1 VRVVELQVKGR
12 GYIPDHADIVRP
24 HVSLLLGARY
34 GSATPDAVDLE
45 PLAPAVMSQGS
56 TSACTGHGTSVAIA
70 IATKGA
76 LPFVASPRGIYG
88 VARAVDRQSP
98 IDGMTDSGAMPDQV
112 IRGLSAWGVRPIAA
126 PTSDGRYSDCEPA
139 NVNDEPTLGEI
150 ESSSHAL
157 VVGSHAITAGGTAR
171 TTEIREALAAG
182 YPVCCGT
189 FADAAFDNWRAGD
202 APMGV
207 PDTSDPNGGGH
218 WICIVGYVTASDGST
233 TWKVRN
239 SWSSAWGDSGN
250 FYASE
255 AWTDQVTDLYVFH
268 VQIEGVS

>member
-1 VRVVELQVKGR
+1 VRVGERTMNGR

-112 IRGLSAWGVRPIAA
+112 VRGMSAWGVRPIAA

-157 VVGSHAITAGGTAR
+157 IVGSHAITAGGAH
-171 TTEIREALAAG
+171 
-182 YPVCCGT
+182 
-189 FADAAFDNWRAGD
+189 D
-202 APMGV
+202 
-207 PDTSDPNGGGH
+207 
-218 WICIVGYVTASDGST
+218 
-233 TWKVRN
+233 
-239 SWSSAWGDSGN
+239 GDSRG
-250 FYASE
+250 ARRGLPR
-255 AWTDQVTDLYVFH
+255 VLRH
-268 VQIEGVS
+268 VRGRGVRQLARR